1 MLSEQV
7 ENRLRQMV
15 DRGANHNDPMYHL
28 QLIMFREWLQRTM
41 MAMEDEGVPPEQA
54 ERVANRLLYAH
65 PDGASA
71 YERIDRDKHILN
83 ELRNRPPRAMLGI
96 DPVTGK
102 PSL

>member
-1 MLSEQV
+1 MLSEQI

-71 YERIDRDKHILN
+71 YERMDRDKRQLN
-83 ELRNRPPRAMLGI
+83 ELMNRLSMPMVKT
-96 DPVTGK
+96 DPKTGR
-102 PSL
+102 PTL